1 MANNTLRKNL
11 FITFCILFAQTIFAA
26 ITPTSL
32 VNGVEG
38 ITYNEVLFKSD
49 KVNPKDS
56 SIRWEVS
63 GAPLAIRMD
72 DKTGKYFGKPN
83 NSGTYTLSILV
94 WQTVGSRRVL
104 VDKATINH
112 TINATTPPT
121 INGPF
126 TIPSGQYDQRYQQ
139 LAGGYRL
146 TASGDYP
153 FPKNSSY
160 PSGFRWDA
168 IPGAST
174 FQSLP
179 DYLKLSPDGVISGV
193 PTGSAPIPASNQTY
207 TFKAKATDLVGKF
220 SIATFTLTIL
230 RAEPPEIVSACPL
243 PEGLEL
249 FTYPAVT
256 LKGAKGKPDYSWTV
270 SPTGSLPPGLVLDPR
285 SGIISGKPTL
295 KGLFNF
301 EIILRDKNGLTANK
315 SCSINIRPAPEIIKK
330 QIFACL
336 RVGDTAYEEIEAMG
350 GDQPYTWSVT
360 GAPPGIGIV
369 QTSPSKA
376 KIGGNFT
383 QAGFFQANIKA
394 SEKGSRVDIEQFS
407 FEVRPA
413 LGIATSSPLPFG
425 IRGYAYPEK
434 GGAQSVKI
442 EPSGGWAPYS
452 WQLLSGQLP
461 LGLSIS
467 PSTGVISGTPTKTG
481 TFKFTVRIKDSCK
494 TPEKWVDKEF
504 EIVIYDPITIFADPI
519 PCLTINKTF
528 SSSITASG
536 GALPYTWQI
545 VSSTSPAYQISVPSA
560 ANSKVAQ
567 ISGVPEKAGPVA
579 LTVSVTS
586 LGITE
591 SFTLN
596 HTVNPELQI
605 TSACPPSE
613 MTVGSAYA
621 HSYSAIGGKGNYTWS
636 INQTLSTNGTFPAG
650 LILSGNKI
658 IGTPSVPAGGFPTGG
673 ESSGAGYTI
682 AVDVRDECGNT
693 ATKVCSATLYPA
705 LENPVAAQLC
715 LYDGLT
721 LNGTQLF
728 SVSGGKPP
736 YTWGSAS
743 GLPSGLT
750 LSSNGSLSGTI
761 TGAGNF
767 TISTSVTDS
776 LGNMRLANCSIT
788 VNPKLV
794 ISSNSTLPVAYKD
807 FDYSATINATG
818 GTRPYSWSINSTS
831 VDPNNFSDLE
841 ITHMTNNSSKLSGW
855 PSVAGNYTFSVT
867 ITDSCGQS
875 FDQVFS
881 LNVKEPCFKELWIV
895 VDCGPFYSDTNTDHY
910 CNKTQFKISANKEE
924 VMNISL
930 NNAKGPTDWVY
941 NPGGT
946 SPSESPSFNP
956 SEGYANGKGME
967 TGFVFPRGLAVSNNG
982 TIYIAEKGNS
992 TKALNYNNR
1001 IRQISFNS
1009 DNYEDNLTTYGNQ
1022 TKITY
1027 FTSANVSTFAGIGSN
1042 GTRDGIASKSQF
1054 NASCGVAVNGNGTV
1068 YVADTGNH
1076 RIRKITSDGVVSTFA
1091 GNGTAGFADGSGT
1104 ITKFSSPSGIAVD
1117 GNGTVYVADTGNHR
1131 IRKITSDGVVST
1143 FAGNG
1148 TLGSTDGSGAL
1159 AKFSSPL
1166 GIAVASNGT
1175 IYVADTGNH
1184 LIRKISS
1191 GGVVSTFAGNGTS
1204 GFADG
1209 NRTVAKFSD
1218 PGGVAVDGKGMVYVA
1233 DTKNHRIRV
1242 ITSSQNVTTLAGG
1255 GTFIFPHPEW
1265 PDIKSIN
1272 YTSPKT
1278 RPPLPLGYVY
1288 PPDTGGPRYNRVLIG
1303 GEKLIKIFES
1313 GNQIQITAACHDVD
1327 CPGKHIDGVGQLTI
1341 YTSNSTKGIFKPG
1354 PDLREVHRTSA
1365 EEFKPDPI
1373 GTSVDMTCKAS
1384 NSTQSVVATQSLAL
1398 ASALFVPNSPS
1409 VLGQLSMVSVASN
1422 ANLIPTNNNQFKN
1435 NTFINLYNY
1444 KICAYEI
1451 NNQQY
1456 TDFLN
1461 MVAKADPNNL
1471 YNTLMTNSG
1480 IQRDSGSGSFT
1491 YSVDSGAEDYP
1502 VIYVSWYD
1510 AARYANWLTNGRPT
1524 GSQGPTTTENGAY
1537 NLASSSLVR
1546 NAVNPN
1552 TGAPPTF
1559 WLLNESEWYTS
1570 AYLKSDASA
1579 LWTYPTQSN
1588 TAPEASGS
1596 NPSNF
1601 ANFGGVLGGTTPV
1614 GFLDQSPG
1622 PFGTFD
1628 QGGNVREWTETI
1640 DSNSGK
1646 AMRIIRGGSWA
1657 DPASAMRADESHIA
1671 DPSLEDDKTG
1681 FRIGGAP

>member
-1 MANNTLRKNL
+1 MQKALSVFVYVKVGGR
-11 FITFCILFAQTIFAA
+11 
-26 ITPTSL
+26 L
-32 VNGVEG
+32 V
-38 ITYNEVLFKSD
+38 L
-49 KVNPKDS
+49 KDS
-56 SIRWEVS
+56 
-63 GAPLAIRMD
+63 
-72 DKTGKYFGKPN
+72 T
-83 NSGTYTLSILV
+83 
-94 WQTVGSRRVL
+94 
-104 VDKATINH
+104 TIKH

-121 INGPF
+121 INGSF
-126 TIPSGQYDQRYQQ
+126 TLPSAQYDQRYQQ
-139 LAGGYRL
+139 VTGGYRL

-153 FPKNSSY
+153 FPRNSPY
-160 PSGFRWDA
+160 PNGFLWAA

-179 DYLKLSPDGVISGV
+179 QGLILSPDGVISGV

-230 RAEPPEIVSACPL
+230 RAEPPEILSACPL

-256 LKGAKGKPDYSWTV
+256 LKGAKGKINYTWSV
-270 SPTGSLPPGLVLDPR
+270 SPVASFPPGLKLDP
-285 SGIISGKPTL
+285 STGVISGKPTL

-301 EIILRDKNGLTANK
+301 EITLRDKNGLSANK
-315 SCSINIRPAPEIIKK
+315 SCWINIRPAPEIIKK
-330 QIFACL
+330 QIFSCV
-336 RVGDTAYEEIEAMG
+336 RVGDTLYEEIEARG
-350 GDQPYTWSVT
+350 GDQPYTWSVIG

-369 QTSPSKA
+369 QSSPSKG
-376 KIGGNFT
+376 KIGGTFT
-383 QAGFFQANIKA
+383 TAGFFQVNIKA
-394 SEKGSRVDIEQFS
+394 AEKGSRVDIEQFS

-413 LGIATSSPLPFG
+413 LGITTSSPLPFG
-425 IRGYAYPEK
+425 IRGFAYPGK
-434 GGAQSVKI
+434 AGAQSVKI

-452 WQLLSGQLP
+452 WQVLSGQLP

-467 PSTGVISGTPTKTG
+467 PSTGVISGTPAKTG

-504 EIVIYDPITIFADPI
+504 EIVIYDPITIFSDPI

-536 GALPYTWQI
+536 GASPYTWQI
-545 VSSTSPAYQISVPSA
+545 VSSSSPAYQISVPSA

-567 ISGVPEKAGPVA
+567 LSGVPEQVGPVA

-586 LGITE
+586 LGMTE
-591 SFTLN
+591 SFTIN

-613 MTVGSAYA
+613 MTVGNASS
-621 HSYSAIGGKGNYTWS
+621 HSFSAIGGKGNYTWS

-658 IGTPSVPAGGFPTGG
+658 TGTPSVPAGGFPTGG
-673 ESSGAGYTI
+673 DSSGAGYTI

-736 YTWGSAS
+736 YSWGSAT

-776 LGNMRLANCSIT
+776 LGNLRLANCSIT

-794 ISSNSTLPVAYKD
+794 ISSNSTLPAAYKD

-818 GTRPYSWSINSTS
+818 GTRPYSWSLNSTS
-831 VDPNNFSDLE
+831 VDPNNFSDLK

-875 FDQVFS
+875 VDQVFS

-895 VDCGPFYSDTNTDHY
+895 VDCGPFYSDTNTNHY
-910 CNKTQFKISANKEE
+910 CNKTQFKISANNDP

-930 NNAKGPTDWVY
+930 NNANGPTDWVD

-946 SPSESPSFNP
+946 SPSASPSFNP

-967 TGFVFPRGLAVSNNG
+967 AGFVFPRGLAVSSNG
-982 TIYIAEKGNS
+982 TIYIADKGNS

-1001 IRQISFNS
+1001 IRQISLNS

-1027 FTSANVSTFAGIGSN
+1027 FTSANGSTFANVSTFAGIGSN
-1042 GTRDGIASKSQF
+1042 GNRDGIASKSQF
-1054 NASCGVAVNGNGTV
+1054 NAACGVAINGNGTV

-1091 GNGTAGFADGSGT
+1091 GDGTAGSADGSGT
-1104 ITKFSSPSGIAVD
+1104 IAKFSSPSGIAVD
-1117 GNGTVYVADTGNHR
+1117 
-1131 IRKITSDGVVST
+1131 
-1143 FAGNG
+1143 
-1148 TLGSTDGSGAL
+1148 
-1159 AKFSSPL
+1159 
-1166 GIAVASNGT
+1166 SNGT
-1175 IYVADTGNH
+1175 IYVADKGNH
-1184 LIRKISS
+1184 VIRKISS
-1191 GGVVSTFAGNGTS
+1191 GGVVSTFAGNGTAGS
-1204 GFADG
+1204 ADGSGAFAKFSSPLGIAVDGNGITYVADTGNDRIRKITSSGVVTTFAGNGTAGFADG
-1209 NRTVAKFSD
+1209 NSTVAKFSD
-1218 PGGVAVDGKGMVYVA
+1218 PSGIGVDGKGMVYVA
-1233 DTKNHRIRV
+1233 DTGNHRIRV

-1265 PDIKSIN
+1265 SDIKSTN
-1272 YTSPKT
+1272 YSSPHT
-1278 RPPLPLGYVY
+1278 HDPNRNI
-1288 PPDTGGPRYNRVLIG
+1288 GGPRYNRVLIA
-1303 GEKLIKIFES
+1303 GEKLIEIFKT
-1313 GNQIQITAACHDVD
+1313 GNLTITAACHDGVG
-1327 CPGKHIDGVGQLTI
+1327 CPGLHINGVGQLRI
-1341 YTSNSTKGIFKPG
+1341 YTSNSTQGIFNHGPG
-1354 PDLREVHRTSA
+1354 WTKVDETSA
-1365 EEFKPDPI
+1365 EGFKPDAT
-1373 GTSVDMTCKAS
+1373 GKLVDMACKAS
-1384 NSTQSVVATQSLAL
+1384 NSTQSVIAAQSLAL
-1398 ASALFVPNSPS
+1398 ASASFVQNSS
-1409 VLGQLSMVSVASN
+1409 SLLSQLPMVSVAPNS
-1422 ANLIPTNNNQFKN
+1422 NLIPANNHQFQN
-1435 NTFINLYNY
+1435 NTLINLSNY
-1444 KICAYEI
+1444 KISSYEI
-1451 NNQQY
+1451 TNQQY
-1456 TDFLN
+1456 ADFLN

-1471 YNTLMTNSG
+1471 YNALMTNIG
-1480 IQRDSGSGSFT
+1480 IQKSSGSGSFT

-1502 VIYVSWYD
+1502 VIYISWYD
-1510 AARYANWLTNGRPT
+1510 AARYANWLTNGKPT

-1537 NLASSSLVR
+1537 NLASSSIVR
-1546 NAVNPN
+1546 NTVNPN
-1552 TGAPPTF
+1552 TGASPTF

-1588 TAPEASGS
+1588 SDPDASGS

-1601 ANFGGVLGGTTPV
+1601 ANFGGVFGETTPV

-1628 QGGNVREWTETI
+1628 QGGNVREWTETN
-1640 DSNSGK
+1640 DLNTGK

-1657 DPASAMRADESHIA
+1657 DPASAMRADESQIA